1 MCSRYFLD
9 ADGNVIAYAFRVPV
23 DTRIRKRFNIAP
35 SQEAP
40 VVRLGE
46 GGAREVAMLRWG
58 LVPPWAK
65 DPAVGSRM
73 INARSESAAAKPAF
87 RQAFRSRRCA
97 IPASGFYE
105 WTGDPR
111 RRVPHAITVEGRP
124 IVAFAGLWE
133 SWKDAAGKPL
143 ETYTILTTAA
153 NGFVRPMHDRMPA
166 ILAEGDLRLARRLAG
181 GRGEAHP
188 AVPGRRAA
196 RAHRLPGG
204 ERPAGGVRAAGGER
218 GEPGPLRRSLSVG
231 GTWAKSD
238 LSADKRR

>member
-1 MCSRYFLD
+1 MGETMCSRYFLD

-46 GGAREVAMLRWG
+46 RGAREVAMLRWG

-65 DPAVGSRM
+65 DPSVGSRM

-166 ILAEGDLRLARRLAG
+166 ILAEGDLDAWLAG
-181 GRGEAHP
+181 SPEDAEKLIRPYPDDALRERTVSR
-188 AVPGRRAA
+188 AVNDPRAEF
-196 RAHRLPGG
+196 
-204 ERPAGGVRAAGGER
+204 ERPVESEAAQDLFGG
-218 GEPGPLRRSLSVG
+218 L
-231 GTWAKSD
+231 
-238 LSADKRR
+238 

>member
-9 ADGNVIAYAFRVPV
+9 ADGNVIAYTFRVPV
-23 DTRIRKRFNIAP
+23 DVRIRRRFNIAP

-40 VVRLGE
+40 IVRAGE
-46 GGAREVAMLRWG
+46 NGAREVAMLRWG

-65 DPAVGSRM
+65 DPSAGSRM
-73 INARSESAAAKPAF
+73 INARSETVATKPAF

-111 RRVPHAITVEGRP
+111 RRVPHAITVERQP
-124 IVAFAGLWE
+124 LIAFAGLWE
-133 SWKDAAGKPL
+133 CWKDAAGKPL

-166 ILAEGDLRLARRLAG
+166 ILADGDIDAWLAG
-181 GRGEAHP
+181 SAEDAWKAIRPYPDEALRERTVSRALNDARTEFDRP
-188 AVPGRRAA
+188 VESDASQGLFDADERR
-196 RAHRLPGG
+196 
-204 ERPAGGVRAAGGER
+204 
-218 GEPGPLRRSLSVG
+218 
-231 GTWAKSD
+231 
-238 LSADKRR
+238 

>member
-9 ADGNVIAYAFRVPV
+9 ADGNVIAYTFRVPV
-23 DTRIRKRFNIAP
+23 DVRIRRRFNIAP

-40 VVRLGE
+40 VVRGGE
-46 GGAREVAMLRWG
+46 NGAREVAMLRWG

-65 DPAVGSRM
+65 DPSAGSRM
-73 INARSESAAAKPAF
+73 INARSETVATKPAF

-111 RRVPHAITVEGRP
+111 RRVPHAITVERQP
-124 IVAFAGLWE
+124 LIAFAGLWE
-133 SWKDAAGKPL
+133 CWKDAAGKPL

-166 ILAEGDLRLARRLAG
+166 ILADGDIDAWLAG
-181 GRGEAHP
+181 SPEDAWKAIRPYPDEAL
-188 AVPGRRAA
+188 RA
-196 RAHRLPGG
+196 RAVSRALNDARTEFDRPVESDASQGLFDAD
-204 ERPAGGVRAAGGER
+204 ERR
-218 GEPGPLRRSLSVG
+218 
-231 GTWAKSD
+231 
-238 LSADKRR
+238 

>member
-9 ADGNVIAYAFRVPV
+9 ADGHVIAYTFRVPV
-23 DTRIRKRFNIAP
+23 DGRIRRRFNIAP

-65 DPAVGSRM
+65 DPSAGSRM
-73 INARSESAAAKPAF
+73 INARSETAAAKPAF

-111 RRVPHAITVEGRP
+111 RRVPHAISVEGHP
-124 IVAFAGLWE
+124 LIAFAGLWE
-133 SWKDAAGKPL
+133 CWKDAAGKPL

-153 NGFVRPMHDRMPA
+153 NRFVSPMHDRMPA
-166 ILAEGDLRLARRLAG
+166 ILADGDIDAWLSGSPEDAWKVIRPYPDDALSERTVSR
-181 GRGEAHP
+181 
-188 AVPGRRAA
+188 AVNDPRSEF
-196 RAHRLPGG
+196 
-204 ERPAGGVRAAGGER
+204 ERPVE
-218 GEPGPLRRSLSVG
+218 
-231 GTWAKSD
+231 SD
-238 LSADKRR
+238 ATPDLFGDD

>member
-9 ADGNVIAYAFRVPV
+9 ADGNVIASAVRVPV
-23 DTRIRKRFNIAP
+23 DTRIRRRFNIAP

-46 GGAREVAMLRWG
+46 GCAREVAMLRWG

-65 DPAVGSRM
+65 DPSVGSRM

-87 RQAFRSRRCA
+87 RQAFRTRRCA

-105 WTGDPR
+105 WTGGTR

-133 SWKDAAGKPL
+133 CWKDAAGKPL

-166 ILAEGDLRLARRLAG
+166 ILAEGDVDAWLAG
-181 GRGEAHP
+181 SPEDAEKLIRPYPDEALRERTVSR
-188 AVPGRRAA
+188 AVNDPRAEF
-196 RAHRLPGG
+196 
-204 ERPAGGVRAAGGER
+204 ERPVESDASQDLFGG
-218 GEPGPLRRSLSVG
+218 L
-231 GTWAKSD
+231 
-238 LSADKRR
+238 

>member
-23 DTRIRKRFNIAP
+23 DVRIRKRFNIAP
-35 SQEAP
+35 GQEAP
-40 VVRLGE
+40 VVRAGE

-65 DPAVGSRM
+65 DPSAGSRM
-73 INARSESAAAKPAF
+73 INARSETVATKPAF

-97 IPASGFYE
+97 VPASGFYE

-124 IVAFAGLWE
+124 LIAFAGLWE
-133 SWKDAAGKPL
+133 RWTDAAGAPL

-153 NGFVRPMHDRMPA
+153 NRFVSAMHDRMPA
-166 ILAEGDLRLARRLAG
+166 ILAEGDIDAWLGGSPEDAWKAIRPCPDEALRERAVSRALNDPRAEFDRPVESEASPDLFG
-181 GRGEAHP
+181 GR
-188 AVPGRRAA
+188 
-196 RAHRLPGG
+196 
-204 ERPAGGVRAAGGER
+204 
-218 GEPGPLRRSLSVG
+218 
-231 GTWAKSD
+231 
-238 LSADKRR
+238 